1 MISHAVA
8 MKGGDELLLHTWFIN
23 PRAKDKIFQ
32 TYFGLSSLAIVRAI
46 INNFWYSTVKLV
58 LVVGLM
64 YLFYKG
70 FIVYFAS

>member
-1 MISHAVA
+1 
-8 MKGGDELLLHTWFIN
+8 MKGGDELLLHAWFIN
-23 PRAKDKIFQ
+23 PLAKAKIFQ
-32 TYFGLSSLAIVRAI
+32 MYFGLSSLAIVRAI

-58 LVVGLM
+58 SVVGLM